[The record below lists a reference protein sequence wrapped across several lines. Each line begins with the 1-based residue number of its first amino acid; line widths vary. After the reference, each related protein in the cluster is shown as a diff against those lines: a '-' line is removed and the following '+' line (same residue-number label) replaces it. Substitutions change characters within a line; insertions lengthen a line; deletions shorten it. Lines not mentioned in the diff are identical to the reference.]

1 MASVKSFPRNGANA
15 DNTVTPQPGGQL
27 RTTGAMTERQR
38 RFAAK
43 NHNLIYRYLHEKG
56 WEVSEYY
63 DIAAFGYLRA
73 VRRYLTEP
81 GLSIYAFSSI
91 AWQAMTQSIASFLRA
106 EARRKDAEQRYI
118 REAVS
123 AVQDPFAEL
132 EARLLLH
139 DLATVSSKQQYALAE
154 MRLQGYSI
162 AEIALA
168 QGMPKIR
175 IRRLLRELYRTYL
188 QLYMAGEAAA
198 CAEDR
203 RRNGFS

>member
-1 MASVKSFPRNGANA
+1 MASVKSSPRNGANA
-15 DNTVTPQPGGQL
+15 DNTLTPQPRGQPG
-27 RTTGAMTERQR
+27 TTGAMTERQR

-81 GLSIYAFSSI
+81 GLSIYAFSSV
-91 AWQAMTQSIASFLRA
+91 AWRAMAQSIASFLRA
-106 EARRKDAEQRYI
+106 EVRRKDAERRYV
-118 REAVS
+118 REA
-123 AVQDPFAEL
+123 AAAAPDPFAEL

-139 DLATVSSKQQYALAE
+139 DLAAVSSKQQYELAE

-175 IRRLLRELYRTYL
+175 IRRLLKELYRAYF
-188 QLYMAGEAAA
+188 QLYMGSEDTA
-198 CAEDR
+198 CME
-203 RRNGFS
+203 GKG

>member
-1 MASVKSFPRNGANA
+1 
-15 DNTVTPQPGGQL
+15 
-27 RTTGAMTERQR
+27 MTERQR
-38 RFAAK
+38 WFAAQ
-43 NHNLIYRYLHEKG
+43 NHNLIYRYLHEKR

-106 EARRKDAEQRYI
+106 EARRKDAERRYI
-118 REAVS
+118 SEAAS
-123 AVQDPFAEL
+123 AVPDPFAEL

-139 DLATVSSKQQYALAE
+139 DLAAVSSRQQYALAE
-154 MRLQGYSI
+154 MRLQGYTI

-175 IRRLLRELYRTYL
+175 IRRLLKELYRAYF
-188 QLYMAGEAAA
+188 QLYMGGEDTDCAGEK
-198 CAEDR
+198 E
-203 RRNGFS
+203 

>member
-1 MASVKSFPRNGANA
+1 MASTKNSPHNGANA
-15 DNTVTPQPGGQL
+15 DKALIPQAERQPEQME
-27 RTTGAMTERQR
+27 TMTERQR
-38 RFAAK
+38 RFAAQ

-81 GLSIYAFSSI
+81 GLSLYAFSSI
-91 AWQAMTQSIASFLRA
+91 AWQAMTQSITSFLRA
-106 EARRKDAEQRYI
+106 EARRKDAERRYI
-118 REAVS
+118 SEAAS
-123 AVQDPFAEL
+123 AAPDPFAEL

-139 DLATVSSKQQYALAE
+139 DLAAVSSRQQYALAE
-154 MRLQGYSI
+154 MRLQGYTI

-175 IRRLLRELYRTYL
+175 IRRLLKELYRAYF
-188 QLYMAGEAAA
+188 QLYMGGEDINCAGEK
-198 CAEDR
+198 E
-203 RRNGFS
+203 

>member
-1 MASVKSFPRNGANA
+1 
-15 DNTVTPQPGGQL
+15 
-27 RTTGAMTERQR
+27 MTEWQR
-38 RFAAK
+38 RFAAE
-43 NHNLIYRYLHEKG
+43 NHNLIYRYLHERG

-81 GLSIYAFSSI
+81 RL
-91 AWQAMTQSIASFLRA
+91 
-106 EARRKDAEQRYI
+106 
-118 REAVS
+118 S

-198 CAEDR
+198 CAEER
-203 RRNGFS
+203 RRNGFP

>member
-1 MASVKSFPRNGANA
+1 MASVKSSPHNGANA
-15 DNTVTPQPGGQL
+15 NKALIPQSERQPEQME
-27 RTTGAMTERQR
+27 TMTERQR
-38 RFAAK
+38 WFAAQ
-43 NHNLIYRYLHEKG
+43 NHNLIYRYLHEKR

-106 EARRKDAEQRYI
+106 EARRNDAERRYI
-118 REAVS
+118 SEAAS
-123 AVQDPFAEL
+123 AVPDPFVEL

-139 DLATVSSKQQYALAE
+139 DLAAVSSRQQYALAE
-154 MRLQGYSI
+154 MRLQGYTI

-175 IRRLLRELYRTYL
+175 IRRLLKEFYRAYF
-188 QLYMAGEAAA
+188 QLYMGGEDTD
-198 CAEDR
+198 CVREKE
-203 RRNGFS
+203 

>member
-1 MASVKSFPRNGANA
+1 M
-15 DNTVTPQPGGQL
+15 
-27 RTTGAMTERQR
+27 RTTGAMKERQR

-106 EARRKDAEQRYI
+106 EARRKDAERRYI
-118 REAVS
+118 REAVLTS
-123 AVQDPFAEL
+123 GGQEYL
-132 EARLLLH
+132 
-139 DLATVSSKQQYALAE
+139 SLAE
-154 MRLQGYSI
+154 M
-162 AEIALA
+162 
-168 QGMPKIR
+168 
-175 IRRLLRELYRTYL
+175 
-188 QLYMAGEAAA
+188 AAKRA
-198 CAEDR
+198 SEMLENPGWSTQCDY
-203 RRNGFS
+203 

>member
-1 MASVKSFPRNGANA
+1 M
-15 DNTVTPQPGGQL
+15 

-106 EARRKDAEQRYI
+106 EARRKDAERRYI
-118 REAVS
+118 REAAS
-123 AVQDPFAEL
+123 AVPDPFAEL

-139 DLATVSSKQQYALAE
+139 DLAAVSSKQQYALAE

-175 IRRLLRELYRTYL
+175 IRRLLKELYRAYF
-188 QLYMAGEAAA
+188 QLYMGGEDTA
-198 CAEDR
+198 CME
-203 RRNGFS
+203 GKG

>member
-1 MASVKSFPRNGANA
+1 MASVKSSPHNGANPNKA
-15 DNTVTPQPGGQL
+15 LIPQSERQPEQME
-27 RTTGAMTERQR
+27 TMTERQR
-38 RFAAK
+38 WFAAQ
-43 NHNLIYRYLHEKG
+43 NHNLIYRYLHEKR

-73 VRRYLTEP
+73 ARRYLTEP

-106 EARRKDAEQRYI
+106 EARRKDAERRYI
-118 REAVS
+118 SEAAS
-123 AVQDPFAEL
+123 AVPDPFAEL

-139 DLATVSSKQQYALAE
+139 DLAAVSSRQQYALAE
-154 MRLQGYSI
+154 MRLQGYTI

-175 IRRLLRELYRTYL
+175 IRRLLKELYRAYF
-188 QLYMAGEAAA
+188 QLYMGGEDTDCAGEK
-198 CAEDR
+198 E
-203 RRNGFS
+203 

>member
-1 MASVKSFPRNGANA
+1 MASVKSSPRNGANA

-27 RTTGAMTERQR
+27 RTTGAMKERQR

-106 EARRKDAEQRYI
+106 EARRKDAERRYI
-118 REAVS
+118 REAAS
-123 AVQDPFAEL
+123 AVPDPFAEL

-139 DLATVSSKQQYALAE
+139 DLAAVSSKQQYALAE

-175 IRRLLRELYRTYL
+175 IRRLLKELYRTYL
-188 QLYMAGEAAA
+188 QLYMAGETAA
-198 CAEDR
+198 CAEEK
-203 RRNGFS
+203 RRNGFP

>member
-1 MASVKSFPRNGANA
+1 ME
-15 DNTVTPQPGGQL
+15 T
-27 RTTGAMTERQR
+27 MTERQR
-38 RFAAK
+38 RFAAQ

-81 GLSIYAFSSI
+81 GLSLYAFSSI
-91 AWQAMTQSIASFLRA
+91 AWQAMTQSITSFLRA
-106 EARRKDAEQRYI
+106 EARRKDAERRYI
-118 REAVS
+118 SEAAS
-123 AVQDPFAEL
+123 AAPDPFAEL

-139 DLATVSSKQQYALAE
+139 DLAAVSSRQQYALAE
-154 MRLQGYSI
+154 MRLQGYTI

-175 IRRLLRELYRTYL
+175 IRRLLKELYRAYF
-188 QLYMAGEAAA
+188 QLYMGGEDINCAGEK
-198 CAEDR
+198 E
-203 RRNGFS
+203 

>member
-1 MASVKSFPRNGANA
+1 MASVKSSPRNGANA

-91 AWQAMTQSIASFLRA
+91 AWRAMAQSIGGKLPGGRGG
-106 EARRKDAEQRYI
+106 E
-118 REAVS
+118 
-123 AVQDPFAEL
+123 
-132 EARLLLH
+132 
-139 DLATVSSKQQYALAE
+139 
-154 MRLQGYSI
+154 G
-162 AEIALA
+162 
-168 QGMPKIR
+168 
-175 IRRLLRELYRTYL
+175 
-188 QLYMAGEAAA
+188 AGAGGLSAAA
-198 CAEDR
+198 AALPHPR
-203 RRNGFS
+203 

>member
-1 MASVKSFPRNGANA
+1 MASAKNSPHNGANA
-15 DNTVTPQPGGQL
+15 DKALIPQSERQPDQME
-27 RTTGAMTERQR
+27 TMTERQR
-38 RFAAK
+38 RFAAQ

-81 GLSIYAFSSI
+81 GLSLYAFSSI

-106 EARRKDAEQRYI
+106 EARRKDAERRYI
-118 REAVS
+118 SEAAS
-123 AVQDPFAEL
+123 AVPDPFAEL

-139 DLATVSSKQQYALAE
+139 DLAAVSSRQQYALAE
-154 MRLQGYSI
+154 MRLQGYTI

-175 IRRLLRELYRTYL
+175 IRRLLKELYRAYF
-188 QLYMAGEAAA
+188 QLYMGGEDINCAGEK
-198 CAEDR
+198 E
-203 RRNGFS
+203 

>member
-1 MASVKSFPRNGANA
+1 MASVKSSPRNGANA
-15 DNTVTPQPGGQL
+15 DNTLTPQPRGRPG
-27 RTTGAMTERQR
+27 TTGAMTERQR

-91 AWQAMTQSIASFLRA
+91 AWRAMAQSIASFLRA
-106 EARRKDAEQRYI
+106 EARRKDAERRYI
-118 REAVS
+118 SEA
-123 AVQDPFAEL
+123 AAAIPDPFAEL

-139 DLATVSSKQQYALAE
+139 DLAAVSSKQQYELAE

-175 IRRLLRELYRTYL
+175 IRRLLKELYRAYF
-188 QLYMAGEAAA
+188 QLYMGGEDTA
-198 CAEDR
+198 CME
-203 RRNGFS
+203 GKG

>member
-1 MASVKSFPRNGANA
+1 MASVKSSPRNGANA
-15 DNTVTPQPGGQL
+15 DNTLTPQPRGCPG
-27 RTTGAMTERQR
+27 TTGAMTERQR

-91 AWQAMTQSIASFLRA
+91 AWRAMAQSIASFLRA
-106 EARRKDAEQRYI
+106 EVRRKDAERRYI
-118 REAVS
+118 SEA
-123 AVQDPFAEL
+123 AAAIPDPFAEL

-139 DLATVSSKQQYALAE
+139 DLAAVSSKQQYELAE

-162 AEIALA
+162 AGIALA

-175 IRRLLRELYRTYL
+175 IRRLLKELYRAYF
-188 QLYMAGEAAA
+188 QLYMGGEDTA
-198 CAEDR
+198 CME
-203 RRNGFS
+203 GKG

>member
-1 MASVKSFPRNGANA
+1 M
-15 DNTVTPQPGGQL
+15 

-73 VRRYLTEP
+73 VRHYLTEP

-106 EARRKDAEQRYI
+106 EARRKDAERRYI

-123 AVQDPFAEL
+123 AVPDPFAEL

-139 DLATVSSKQQYALAE
+139 DLAAVSSKQQYALAE

-175 IRRLLRELYRTYL
+175 IRRLLKELYRTYL
-188 QLYMAGEAAA
+188 QLYMAGETAA
-198 CAEDR
+198 CAEEK
-203 RRNGFS
+203 RRNGFP

>member
-1 MASVKSFPRNGANA
+1 MASVKSSPRDGANA
-15 DNTVTPQPGGQL
+15 DNTLTPQPRGQPG
-27 RTTGAMTERQR
+27 TTGAMTERQR

-106 EARRKDAEQRYI
+106 EARRKDAERRYI
-118 REAVS
+118 CQAVS
-123 AVQDPFAEL
+123 AVPDPFAEL

-139 DLATVSSKQQYALAE
+139 DLAAVSSKQQYALAE

-175 IRRLLRELYRTYL
+175 IRRLLKELYRAYF
-188 QLYMAGEAAA
+188 QLYMGGEDTA
-198 CAEDR
+198 CME
-203 RRNGFS
+203 GKG